1 MSEIY
6 LCFSKLFL
14 WLQTVFCTCI
24 SILPATTKPQRPN
37 GNCTDWS
44 SEDFEVHCIKAYR
57 KQYLWHLYQFNAE
70 YSRWNSCASK
80 QQFSKMRFIQA
91 PTHTFTY
98 LHIPTQNDD
107 TKDEKENSLLW
118 SRMWKMRFL
127 TPVPLFVFFHSFAT
141 DRALNLFSSFKTKIH
156 CKKT

>member
-1 MSEIY
+1 MWLWNCNFEIKLSGFLKQWHRKTNISIFHVQCTLQTLLSVQDPIFPSVSEIY

-24 SILPATTKPQRPN
+24 SILPATTKTQRPN

-44 SEDFEVHCIKAYR
+44 SEDFRVHCIKAYG

-91 PTHTFTY
+91 PTHTY
-98 LHIPTQNDD
+98 
-107 TKDEKENSLLW
+107 TK
-118 SRMWKMRFL
+118 RRYQRWKR
-127 TPVPLFVFFHSFAT
+127 
-141 DRALNLFSSFKTKIH
+141 K
-156 CKKT
+156 